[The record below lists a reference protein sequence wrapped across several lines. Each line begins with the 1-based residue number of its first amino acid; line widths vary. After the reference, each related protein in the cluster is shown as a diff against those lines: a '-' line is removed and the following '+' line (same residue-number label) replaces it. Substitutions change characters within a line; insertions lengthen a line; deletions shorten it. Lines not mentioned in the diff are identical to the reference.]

1 MYTESFDMKALFD
14 QLGLESSRADIENF
28 CAQNKLPDG
37 LPLHQAAFWSESQ
50 ARFLREEI
58 AVDADWA
65 PVVDEL
71 NALLRGA
78 PEGVDRQPESRRS

>member
-1 MYTESFDMKALFD
+1 MYTDNLDMRALFD
-14 QLGLESSRADIENF
+14 QLGLESSAAAIECF

-37 LPLHQAAFWSESQ
+37 LPLHQAPFWSESQ

-58 AVDADWA
+58 ACDAAWA

-78 PEGVDRQPESRRS
+78 PEDTDSCRI